1 MYLVW
6 RYIPGREGLLAGI
19 VNAGNATGT
28 FIFTYLSITMI
39 NPDNVESVKVDS
51 TSKTKPYPLHVANNF
66 PIVMRKLCLY
76 WTIIAII
83 AIVAI

>member
-28 FIFTYLSITMI
+28 FLFTWLSITMI
-39 NPDNVESVKVDS
+39 NPDNVESIKVDS
-51 TSKTKPYPLHVANNF
+51 SSSEKPYPLHVGNNF
-66 PIVMRKLCLY
+66 PVVMRKLCLY
-76 WTIIAII
+76 WTIIAIL
-83 AIVAI
+83 AIVLI

>member
-39 NPDNVESVKVDS
+39 NPNNVESVKVDS
-51 TSKTKPYPLHVANNF
+51 ASTVKPYPLHVANNF
-66 PIVMRKLCLY
+66 PVVMRKLCLY
-76 WTIIAII
+76 WAIIAII
-83 AIVAI
+83 AIVTI